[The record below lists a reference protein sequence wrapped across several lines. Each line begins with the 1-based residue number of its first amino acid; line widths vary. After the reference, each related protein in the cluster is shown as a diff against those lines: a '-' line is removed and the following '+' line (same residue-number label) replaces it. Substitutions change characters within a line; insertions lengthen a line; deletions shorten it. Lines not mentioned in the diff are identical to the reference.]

1 MTGSYAAPACIEL
14 GSGIDQD
21 LVLSYLQA
29 SANPATGLPFPI
41 DLIDEIISFD
51 RELASEFAD
60 EVEARLL
67 LSSGLDVDHVYGEFE
82 SINPQKPE

>member
-1 MTGSYAAPACIEL
+1 
-14 GSGIDQD
+14 
-21 LVLSYLQA
+21 V
-29 SANPATGLPFPI
+29 TGLV
-41 DLIDEIISFD
+41 
-51 RELASEFAD
+51 SEFAN